1 MGWGVNAEFSDRP
14 IILFVVISN
23 DMLRYIYIYI
33 PLQSPL
39 PNTEYRKHFIRSW
52 SPSSGYLNVWG
63 WDWVD
68 RLFRCFSINTK
79 KHTSA
84 LRLLYTSHCLS
95 LIHSPCIPN
104 ELWGFRIFWDA
115 MSICCGDKRPILV
128 VSSLYS
134 HGDLLY
140 AKGLFT
146 NCRVAAG
153 LGAVNVQ
160 LVEPHWTTPLRIVW
174 KKSVWIWYDNLSIC
188 MPIIYFN
195 GLNVYVYIY
204 WL

>member
-23 DMLRYIYIYI
+23 DMLLYIYI

-39 PNTEYRKHFIRSW
+39 PNTEYRKHFIHSW
-52 SPSSGYLNVWG
+52 SPSSGYLHVWG

-174 KKSVWIWYDNLSIC
+174 KKCVCGYDAIIC
-188 MPIIYFN
+188 
-195 GLNVYVYIY
+195 LYVCQ
-204 WL
+204 

>member
-1 MGWGVNAEFSDRP
+1 MYY
-14 IILFVVISN
+14 SN
-23 DMLRYIYIYI
+23 CHGLRGKCRIFRQTHHIVCCNIQWYVAIYIYI

-39 PNTEYRKHFIRSW
+39 PNTEYRKHFIHSW
-52 SPSSGYLNVWG
+52 SPSSGYLHVWG

-174 KKSVWIWYDNLSIC
+174 KTCVCVD
-188 MPIIYFN
+188 MMR
-195 GLNVYVYIY
+195 
-204 WL
+204 

>member
-1 MGWGVNAEFSDRP
+1 MPNFQTDPSYCCNIQWYVA
-14 IILFVVISN
+14 
-23 DMLRYIYIYI
+23 IYIYI
-33 PLQSPL
+33 PLHSPL
-39 PNTEYRKHFIRSW
+39 VNTEYRKHVIHSW

-68 RLFRCFSINTK
+68 RNGCFSINTK

-84 LRLLYTSHCLS
+84 LWLLYTLHCLYILNTFS
-95 LIHSPCIPN
+95 LKPQRTLGVSYILGCN
-104 ELWGFRIFWDA
+104 EHI
-115 MSICCGDKRPILV
+115 IYIYVCCGDKRPILV

-134 HGDLLY
+134 SLGDLLY

-160 LVEPHWTTPLRIVW
+160 LVEPHWTTPPRIVW
-174 KKSVWIWYDNLSIC
+174 KKCVD
-188 MPIIYFN
+188 MMR
-195 GLNVYVYIY
+195 
-204 WL
+204 